1 MEKRRS
7 ERQVGIAAK
16 SDNSAIHSDYADE
29 KRVVGLFRDSHFAE
43 KSIGN
48 DGSCSMVVLVGF
60 ELPASN
66 RPPSA
71 MAPMDSGASALP
83 PR

>member
-29 KRVVGLFRDSHFAE
+29 NRVVGLFRDGHFAE
-43 KSIGN
+43 KSI
-48 DGSCSMVVLVGF
+48 
-60 ELPASN
+60 
-66 RPPSA
+66 
-71 MAPMDSGASALP
+71 
-83 PR
+83 